1 MTEQR
6 MVSPIVVGVSRRTG
20 SPDAVRWAAAEAQL
34 RNTHVLAVTAWRG
47 PRPPTAPGGRPG
59 VLAVAPDE
67 AFANEQQ
74 RMTEELARHL
84 GGDLAAMR
92 VQYRLRRG
100 SASSVLLSAAV
111 GAQLLVLDSPRAH
124 NFSSLPKSWIGQQ
137 VVFRSPC
144 PVVLMPPAPDPDD
157 ALLMAGGEELA
168 GTGFADG
175 PEEPAGAELTGEHEG
190 LTGAPEPA

>member
-1 MTEQR
+1 MTQQQL
-6 MVSPIVVGVSRRTG
+6 VSPIVVGVSRRTG

-47 PRPPTAPGGRPG
+47 PRPPAAPGGRPPG
-59 VLAVAPDE
+59 VLALAPEE
-67 AFANEQQ
+67 AFASEQQ
-74 RMTEELARHL
+74 RMTGELARHL

-111 GAQLLVLDSPRAH
+111 GAQLLVLDSPRAP
-124 NFSSLPKSWIGQQ
+124 NLSSLPKNWIGQQ
-137 VVFRSPC
+137 VISRSPC

-157 ALLMAGGEELA
+157 ALLLSSGEELA
-168 GTGFADG
+168 GSGFVD
-175 PEEPAGAELTGEHEG
+175 EPEG
-190 LTGAPEPA
+190 LTGATEPA